1 MNNPNTNV
9 ISSRPVSNYLGG
21 NDNQGDLSYF
31 ESNQTNGNNILQ
43 SSQNVFESDLV
54 YFEEYINETVE
65 QYAEPLLNKRASFHN
80 NDPMTELTEVY
91 DQVKDMEDTI
101 HKLQEISLFLLN

>member
-1 MNNPNTNV
+1 MV
-9 ISSRPVSNYLGG
+9 
-21 NDNQGDLSYF
+21 Q
-31 ESNQTNGNNILQ
+31 
-43 SSQNVFESDLV
+43 SQNVFESDLV

-65 QYAEPLLNKRASFHN
+65 QFAEPLLNKRASVQMN

-101 HKLQEISLFLLN
+101 HKLQEIALFLLAQNREQQASVEVLTAQNLELEKN